1 MKIQLLN
8 IILIAL
14 LSGFLSTPAITQDL
28 QDTTTIWLIET
39 LDGNEFY
46 GTIREKTETEIRL
59 ETANLGLITIP
70 LSQIKSMKPIEEK
83 LIKEGEL
90 WMENPQATRYFW
102 APNGIGLKKGEG
114 YYQNVWVMFN
124 QVSVGFTDNLSA
136 GIGIVPLFLFAGSPT
151 PVWITPKFSIPV
163 ARDKFHLGGG
173 ALVGTVIGEENA
185 FFGILYG
192 ISTFGNRDHNL
203 TLGLGYGFTG
213 EDWARSPAI
222 TISGFTRI
230 SPRTY
235 LISENYLVGVTE
247 DRPVIFSIGGRT
259 VWRSVSLDY
268 GLIIPAG
275 TGVDT
280 FVAVPWLGLVV
291 PFGG

>member
-1 MKIQLLN
+1 MKTQQMT
-8 IILIAL
+8 IILIAF
-14 LSGFLSTPAITQDL
+14 LSGFLSTPAIAQDL

-46 GTIREKTETEIRL
+46 GTIRKKTETEIHL
-59 ETANLGLITIP
+59 QTANLGILTIP

-124 QVSVGFTDNLSA
+124 QVSVGFTDHLSA
-136 GIGIVPLFLFAGSPT
+136 GIGVVPLFLFAGSPT

-163 ARDKFHLGGG
+163 ARDQFHLGGG

-192 ISTFGNRDHNL
+192 ITTFGNRDHNL
-203 TLGLGYGFTG
+203 SLGFGHGFAG
-213 EDWARSPAI
+213 GDWANSPTI
-222 TISGFTRI
+222 TIAGFTRI
-230 SPRTY
+230 SRRTY
-235 LISENYLVGVTE
+235 LISENYLVGVAA
-247 DRPVIFSIGGRT
+247 DNPVILSVGGRT

-268 GLIIPAG
+268 GLFIPAG
-275 TGVDT
+275 AGVDT
-280 FVAVPWLGLVV
+280 FAAAPWLGLVV
-291 PFGG
+291 PFGS